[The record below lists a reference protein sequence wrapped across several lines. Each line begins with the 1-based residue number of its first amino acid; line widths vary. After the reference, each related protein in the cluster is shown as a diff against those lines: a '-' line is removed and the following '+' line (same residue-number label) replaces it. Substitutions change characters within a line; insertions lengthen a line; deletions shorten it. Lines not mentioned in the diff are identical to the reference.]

1 MINSL
6 HFIVD
11 KQPESARSYSKSGTR
26 LQSWGI
32 LFFLFLFFMFLIVK
46 CEINILNC
54 ISKDKVPFME
64 IIRQNPLNTSGKSAK
79 TQRQGWGTRTK
90 PTHSY
95 FARRG
100 HMLGN
105 QHRAAAFQI

>member
-1 MINSL
+1 MKKVHLQLLAHLTNECRERQSPL
-6 HFIVD
+6 NF
-11 KQPESARSYSKSGTR
+11 KQLCTIPQHILELYSAR
-26 LQSWGI
+26 
-32 LFFLFLFFMFLIVK
+32 
-46 CEINILNC
+46 
-54 ISKDKVPFME
+54 DKVPFME

-79 TQRQGWGTRTK
+79 TQRQSWGTRTK
-90 PTHSY
+90 PTHSF